1 MHVRWRMKISDFI
14 EAHVA
19 WKLKLRKYL
28 DGLPVDFDVEKVR
41 DATACALGHWLQ
53 ETPGHEELKKLHAA
67 FHQMASKVVDTSRR
81 SGTAA
86 ARQLLASEEY
96 AQATSAVVK
105 ALMGQSTAPPVA
117 KAPVQPLALD
127 FNAVVVAH
135 MEWRTRLRKW
145 LAGAAPDFDPA
156 AVGRNDTCSLGK
168 WLAAQPKTP
177 ALSQVVAAHDAFHK
191 AASEVVKAQREDPK
205 KAEVLLEA
213 VVYREASSEVV
224 NALSAWN
231 RNH

>member
-1 MHVRWRMKISDFI
+1 MKTSDFI

-41 DATACALGHWLQ
+41 DATACQLGRWLQ
-53 ETPGHEELKKLHAA
+53 ETPGQDELKKLHAA
-67 FHQMASKVVDTSRR
+67 FHAMAAKVVDTSRR

-105 ALMGQSTAPPVA
+105 ALMGQPVA
-117 KAPVQPLALD
+117 SSQATPAAQSLPLD

-135 MEWRTRLRKW
+135 
-145 LAGAAPDFDPA
+145 
-156 AVGRNDTCSLGK
+156 
-168 WLAAQPKTP
+168 
-177 ALSQVVAAHDAFHK
+177 DAFHK
-191 AASEVVKAQREDPK
+191 AASDVVKAQREDPK
-205 KAEVLLEA
+205 KAEALLDS

-231 RNH
+231 RSH